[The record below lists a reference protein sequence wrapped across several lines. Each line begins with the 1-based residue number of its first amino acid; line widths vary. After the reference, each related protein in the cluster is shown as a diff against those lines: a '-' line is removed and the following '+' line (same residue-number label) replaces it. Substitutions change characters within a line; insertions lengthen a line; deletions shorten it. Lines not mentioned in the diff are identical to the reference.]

1 MKIIKT
7 AQEVNSFRTQ
17 RELANIG
24 CKTCPCCGESMSTW
38 EAIENDLYPHRGISS
53 VAVTRIIKG
62 SWFSM
67 EYKNVDVYSCRRCGA
82 EWESEPY

>member
-1 MKIIKT
+1 MKITKT
-7 AQEVNSFRTQ
+7 SQEANSFLAQ

-24 CKTCPCCGESMSTW
+24 CKTCPCCGENISIW
-38 EAIENDLYPHRGISS
+38 DAIKNNLYPHRGISS
-53 VAVTRIIKG
+53 ITVSRPVKD

-67 EYKNVDVYSCRRCGA
+67 DYENVDVYSCDRCGA

>member
-1 MKIIKT
+1 MKITKT
-7 AQEVNSFRTQ
+7 AQEVNSFRAQ

-24 CKTCPCCGESMSTW
+24 CKTCPCCGENISTW
-38 EAIENDLYPHRGISS
+38 EAIENNLYPHRGISS
-53 VAVTRIIKG
+53 IAVTRPVKC

-67 EYKNVDVYSCRRCGA
+67 EYKNVDVYSCGRCGA